1 MSIEIL
7 HRDDLPL
14 GGFAGLVEHR
24 LIRDERIGGKSDTW
38 EGLGN
43 FVYLADARFLP
54 KGETHMHPHKEIDV
68 ISIVVEGRIIHE
80 GSLEHGQSMNTNQAQ
95 VQRAG
100 GEGFSHNETNPDDTQ
115 NRMLQLWALPE
126 TAGEKAGYKLYDLKQ
141 GKLTRIYGGPV
152 SQDQTFDSH
161 TIIEVG
167 MLSDG
172 QGVAKFGAFLA
183 YVSRGSGLL
192 NGQMVKD
199 GDLVRGAELD
209 FIAKED
215 VQITIISTEDF

>member
-7 HRDDLPL
+7 HRDDLSL

-24 LIRDERIGGKSDTW
+24 LIRDGQIGGKSDTW

-68 ISIVVEGRIIHE
+68 ISIVVEGRIVHE
-80 GSLEHGQSMNTNQAQ
+80 GSLEHGQSMNTDQAQ

-100 GEGFSHNETNPDDTQ
+100 GEGFSHNETNPDDTH

-126 TAGEKAGYKLYDLKQ
+126 KAGEKAGYKLYDLVQ
-141 GKLTRIYGGPV
+141 GKLTRIYGGSV
-152 SQDQTFDSH
+152 SQDQTFDNH

-167 MLSDG
+167 MLNNG
-172 QGVAKFGAFLA
+172 QGVSKSGEFLA
-183 YVSRGSGLL
+183 YVSRGSGSL
-192 NGQMVKD
+192 NGKEVKD
-199 GDLVRGAELD
+199 GDLIRGIEFD
-209 FIAKED
+209 FTAKED
-215 VQITIISTEDF
+215 VQIVIISTENF